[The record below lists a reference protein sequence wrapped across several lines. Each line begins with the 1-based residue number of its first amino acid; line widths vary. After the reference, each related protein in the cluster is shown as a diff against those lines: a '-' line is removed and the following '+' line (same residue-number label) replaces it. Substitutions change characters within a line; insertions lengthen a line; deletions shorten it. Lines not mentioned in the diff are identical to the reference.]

1 MDGCCVVESDKY
13 FLPRSSEQNTGCRRA
28 LIAML
33 SKDTRSY
40 FGQLSASVKDVE
52 VNGIF
57 EAVLATS
64 LIGEE
69 DDLKLRISF
78 FNMFWRM
85 FSS

>member
-1 MDGCCVVESDKY
+1 
-13 FLPRSSEQNTGCRRA
+13 
-28 LIAML
+28 ML

-40 FGQLSASVKDVE
+40 FGQLSASVNDVE

-64 LIGEE
+64 LIGLE
-69 DDLKLRISF
+69 DDLKLNISF

>member
-1 MDGCCVVESDKY
+1 
-13 FLPRSSEQNTGCRRA
+13 
-28 LIAML
+28 ML

-64 LIGEE
+64 LMGEE
-69 DDLKLRISF
+69 DDLKLSISF
-78 FNMFWRM
+78 FNMF
-85 FSS
+85 